1 MDSLNSLNILE
12 IISKRIKTLALLV
25 IAAAVISFGVSFLL
39 KEKYKSTAVVY
50 PVNMYQN
57 SDESNSEQ
65 LLQYLLSEDVKNKL
79 AKEFNLYGRY
89 GIDTLTAKGGKA
101 LFSYMYQEN
110 FSISPTLYESIE
122 ISVKDEDPFMA
133 KKMNERLIQLTNQLI
148 QYNKTTV
155 INQYLNNAK
164 HVLKASEA
172 EMDSL
177 SKMIS
182 SIRKE
187 YNIVDESSQ
196 GKYLSKEIAKGGN
209 LSESLQKQATGIKEK
224 SAELKILNGKI
235 KSALGAYTEMKTQYD
250 KYLMDAQGNIDF
262 ILYVSKPNLPDK
274 RCYPV
279 RWIIVL
285 VSSLSAFLLGTVI
298 IIIQNRKKSG

>member
-89 GIDTLTAKGGKA
+89 GIDTLTTKGGKA

-148 QYNKTTV
+148 QHNKMTV

-164 HVLKASEA
+164 SVLKASEA

-177 SKMIS
+177 SKTIS

-209 LSESLQKQATGIKEK
+209 LSEALQKQATGIKEK